1 MLPVSRNLKSYFAIV
16 GLSALYVGMWAFF
29 FPEHVDKGMPWLI
42 PALHARFIG
51 AIYLSAPILLGA
63 SMLARHYFEV
73 RIGVFI
79 IAIWTGALFVISL
92 FYLSELDFNRTLVK
106 VWVGTYLLYPLIG
119 LWLTWIHRNVRDES
133 VSPNIPS
140 WIRNY
145 FFVQGIIITILALAL
160 LLIPELMI
168 SVWPWKIT
176 YMLAQIYSGP
186 IVAYGIGSIML
197 SRQRTMSEVRI
208 VTLGIFVLAIGALVA
223 SIIHRALF
231 TLSNPA
237 TWIWFGGFILIAL
250 VHGTILMRNFSA
262 GDSK

>member
-1 MLPVSRNLKSYFAIV
+1 MTTVTRNQRIYFAIV
-16 GLSALYVGMWAFF
+16 GLSALYVGFWAFF
-29 FPEHVDKGMPWLI
+29 FPAHVDKGLPWLV
-42 PALHARFIG
+42 PPFHARFIG
-51 AIYLSAPILLGA
+51 AIYLSAPIFLGA

-106 VWVGTYLLYPLIG
+106 VWLGTYLLYPLIG
-119 LWLTWIHRNVRDES
+119 FWLTWIQRNTRDETA
-133 VSPNIPS
+133 SPNIPG

-160 LLIPELMI
+160 LIVPELII

-176 YMLAQIYSGP
+176 RMLAQIYSGP

-197 SRQRTMSEVRI
+197 GRQRTMSEIRI
-208 VTLGIFVLAIGALVA
+208 VTLGIFALAIGALTA

-237 TWIWFGGFILIAL
+237 TWIWFGSFILITL
-250 VHGTILMRNFSA
+250 VHGAILIRNFST